1 MMRAKPWVCPSCK
14 KPRMATVCK
23 TCRLKR
29 EDAAALATKF
39 TFNGEGPFVLVT
51 EKKAGFA

>member
-1 MMRAKPWVCPSCK
+1 MRAKPWVCPGCK
-14 KPRMATVCK
+14 KPRMAPVCK

-39 TFNGEGPFVLVT
+39 TVNGEGPFVLVT